1 MRKRKRVLGAGN
13 LSELATRALV
23 LLSQRRLSAA
33 SLADVLGVSTITAK
47 RLVAALRAGGYRVSS
62 VRARGRAWFVVDH
75 ASFLRNSERDPFLTT
90 VVRRGAMVA
99 SAEKLEDADYDQ
111 D

>member
-1 MRKRKRVLGAGN
+1 MRKRKRVPGPGN
-13 LSELATRALV
+13 LTELATRALV

-33 SLADVLGVSTITAK
+33 DLADVLGVSTITAK

-62 VRARGRAWFVVDH
+62 ERQRGRAWFAVDH
-75 ASFLRNSERDPFLTT
+75 SSFLRDVGKDPFLTT
-90 VVRRGAMVA
+90 VVRRGDMAA
-99 SAEKLEDADYDQ
+99 SGEKLDDADYDQ